1 MYALLADDEEID
13 EMRVEVVNEIIK
25 FMKENPNNIEGG
37 SIILLLS
44 KKFERL
50 SDKIMQLGKGL
61 IYTVSG
67 ENLRKQELE
76 N

>member
-1 MYALLADDEEID
+1 MDIFQTS
-13 EMRVEVVNEIIK
+13 
-25 FMKENPNNIEGG
+25 FMKENPENVVGG

-50 SDKIMQLGKGL
+50 SDKIMQLGKDL
-61 IYTVSG
+61 IYNMNG

-76 N
+76 I